1 MSWLGSFFSGSKSN
15 SGNDFIGQLVELGDQ
30 RVQVRKVIAEG
41 MNIFLFNITYIK
53 KI

>member
-1 MSWLGSFFSGSKSN
+1 MSWLGSFFSGSNSS

-41 MNIFLFNITYIK
+41 MNIFLFDTTCI
-53 KI
+53 